1 MAKLTD
7 IESIGNTYSKKLK
20 AAGISSLNMLLK
32 TGSNKKGRMEIA
44 QKSGINEKQILEWV
58 NRADLSRIKGVSTQY
73 SDLLEHTG
81 VDSIP
86 ELAQRNPD
94 KLYLMMTKVNKE
106 KQIVRN
112 LPSVS
117 QVKNWIQQA
126 RTLPRMVTH

>member
-1 MAKLTD
+1 MAKLTE
-7 IESIGNTYSKKLK
+7 IESVGNTYSKKLK

-44 QKSGINEKQILEWV
+44 KKSGINEKQILEWV
-58 NRADLSRIKGVSTQY
+58 NRADLSRIKGVSTHY
-73 SDLLEHTG
+73 SDLLEHIG

-94 KLYLMMTKVNKE
+94 KLYLIMTKVNKE

-112 LPSVS
+112 LPSIT
-117 QVKNWIQQA
+117 QVKNWVQQA
-126 RTLPRMVTH
+126 STLPRVVTH